1 MSKYPR
7 LEDFR
12 DCLLSYLKDQKQ
24 FLQED
29 IDVSNLMSDDEKIEN
44 GLLIVNA
51 IVQRRNGDEYE
62 LSFERNL
69 TKVRPG
75 DEVELVANN
84 GAKAKATVIEN
95 QLETMVVQYDGDLQQ
110 SNYYRIVVNSVVLL
124 DPLIK
129 LLETIEAGQPGAFF
143 LKLLANIAEP
153 ERSEDSSVIYD
164 ESDWSITKLN
174 DEQKN
179 ICKAALQC
187 PSLYCIQGPPGTGK
201 TDVLGVIARALNLS
215 GKNVVILAK
224 THHAVNNALN
234 KIRQLCTNAPIS
246 KIGSK
251 LKSEE
256 LSKSIR
262 IYEKYY
268 QYQKAYRKRMSY
280 ITKYGD
286 VVGMTLQSAI
296 INLGLLH
303 TSFRPDVILVDEASQ
318 LTLAESSVLGVFG
331 ACSVIFFG
339 DDKQMPPIFHE
350 KQQHDNLS
358 VSIFSHIISLY
369 PTYEGRLCV
378 TYRMNEEITK
388 IVSQHFYEPYGEKI
402 VASDFSKERKLLL
415 NGNHPDSRINEIL
428 ASEKSVVEI
437 DVSKNYNWEDYNP
450 EEATFIASVTEYVL
464 SLGMNTKDI
473 AIVTPYRRQVL
484 SIRKELRKRL
494 GANIP
499 QVDTVERLQGQDVD
513 FVIISFSVTS
523 KEFYKNNIAF
533 LLNKNRLNVMISRAK
548 KKVLLVKSKQIE
560 LGL

>member
-110 SNYYRIVVNSVVLL
+110 SNYYCIVVNSVVLL

-215 GKNVVILAK
+215 GKML
-224 THHAVNNALN
+224 LFW
-234 KIRQLCTNAPIS
+234 
-246 KIGSK
+246 
-251 LKSEE
+251 
-256 LSKSIR
+256 
-262 IYEKYY
+262 
-268 QYQKAYRKRMSY
+268 RKRIM
-280 ITKYGD
+280 
-286 VVGMTLQSAI
+286 
-296 INLGLLH
+296 
-303 TSFRPDVILVDEASQ
+303 Q
-318 LTLAESSVLGVFG
+318 LIMLSTRS
-331 ACSVIFFG
+331 
-339 DDKQMPPIFHE
+339 
-350 KQQHDNLS
+350 DNFALMHL
-358 VSIFSHIISLY
+358 F
-369 PTYEGRLCV
+369 
-378 TYRMNEEITK
+378 
-388 IVSQHFYEPYGEKI
+388 Q
-402 VASDFSKERKLLL
+402 
-415 NGNHPDSRINEIL
+415 
-428 ASEKSVVEI
+428 
-437 DVSKNYNWEDYNP
+437 
-450 EEATFIASVTEYVL
+450 
-464 SLGMNTKDI
+464 
-473 AIVTPYRRQVL
+473 
-484 SIRKELRKRL
+484 
-494 GANIP
+494 
-499 QVDTVERLQGQDVD
+499 
-513 FVIISFSVTS
+513 
-523 KEFYKNNIAF
+523 
-533 LLNKNRLNVMISRAK
+533 NRLKA
-548 KKVLLVKSKQIE
+548 
-560 LGL
+560 

>member
-75 DEVELVANN
+75 DEVELVSNN

-215 GKNVVILAK
+215 GKNVVVLAK

-280 ITKYGD
+280 FTKYGD

-318 LTLAESSVLGVFG
+318 LTLAESGVLGVFG

-350 KQQHDNLS
+350 KQQHDDLS

-464 SLGMNTKDI
+464 SLGMDTKDI

-484 SIRKELRKRL
+484 SIRKELRERL

-523 KEFYKNNIAF
+523 EEFYKNNIAF
-533 LLNKNRLNVMISRAK
+533 LLNRNRLNVMISRAK
-548 KKVLLVKSKQIE
+548 KKVLLVKSKLIE
-560 LGL
+560 LRF